1 MLCDICG
8 EREAIVVVQ
17 KISNNKKKELC
28 LCIKCASE
36 RGLVA
41 RNGKLE
47 MSLSGLFEEAAAM
60 KQFDKMCPVC
70 GRKLSD
76 IKKTMIANC
85 PECYSIFSNEIQA
98 LIKEKGGSEPY
109 SGTMPER
116 LANFRSIL
124 TDRMVLR
131 TKMEESVAIEDY
143 EKAALYRDR
152 LRALEK
158 CAVANGDIFPKEN
171 NDL

>member
-8 EREAIVVVQ
+8 ERDAIVVVQ
-17 KISNNKKKELC
+17 KVTNNKKKEIC
-28 LCIKCASE
+28 LCMKCASD

-60 KQFDKMCPVC
+60 KRFDKMCPVC

-76 IKKTMIANC
+76 IQKTLVTSC
-85 PECYSIFSNEIQA
+85 PECYSIFSNEIKSF
-98 LIKEKGGSEPY
+98 IKEIGGKEPY
-109 SGTMPER
+109 SGSMPER
-116 LANFRSIL
+116 LANFRSVL
-124 TDRMVLR
+124 TDRMILR
-131 TKMEESVAIEDY
+131 TKMEESVANEEY

-152 LRALEK
+152 LKALEK
-158 CAVANGDIFPKEN
+158 CAVSNGESISQKDKI
-171 NDL
+171 L